1 MLAYLTH
8 LLKPPIFPDEDQTRA
23 GEVLHVILLT
33 LFILLGV
40 LAAVTDHPVTVYVTA
55 GMSVLFLLLWIVM
68 RRGFVDLASW
78 CLLVLLILG
87 CTAIIYF
94 NGSIRV
100 PATSAF
106 VACIVVAGL
115 TLGNRI
121 TIGSAIGL
129 SAILYFLYRAEI
141 AGLLPEVYYVQTGF
155 LQWITYTG
163 VICITAVMLML
174 VRNNLLKALALARQN
189 AAALAERNRDLQ
201 KEIAERQQAEQAL
214 RKSEERYRA
223 LFGLESD
230 AILLIST
237 DNMNILD
244 CNSAATELYGYT
256 RGELL
261 SMNAA
266 VLSIEPERIQQ
277 YAADDN
283 QTIHIP
289 QRFDRTKAGRVFPVE
304 ITGRYFDLQDKNL
317 LLVAVRDITE
327 RVRAEESLREYRE
340 HLEDLVQERTA
351 QLSYTNQ
358 ELESFS
364 YSVAHDLRAPLRAI
378 NGFSQAILEEH
389 AEHINPEVETYL
401 TQVIRSGENMSQML
415 DALLSLSRVTLS
427 EINLEQVNLSL
438 MARAI
443 MNDLQSSEPGR
454 NAEIIIADDL
464 TVIADRRLMQILLT
478 NLLGNAWKFS
488 SRRPRARIEVGKKE
502 DGVTTYFVRDNGV
515 GFDMAYIKNLFVVFQ
530 RLHTE
535 KEYPGNGVGLATV
548 RRIIHRHNGEIWA
561 EGSVDRGATFYF
573 TIP

>member
-1 MLAYLTH
+1 
-8 LLKPPIFPDEDQTRA
+8 
-23 GEVLHVILLT
+23 LT
-33 LFILLGV
+33 LFIILGI

-68 RRGFVDLASW
+68 RRGFVNLASW
-78 CLLVLLILG
+78 CLLILLILG
-87 CTAIIYF
+87 CTLILYF

-100 PATSAF
+100 PAASAF
-106 VACIVVAGL
+106 VACVVVAGL
-115 TLGNRI
+115 TLGNRA

-129 SAILYFLYRAEI
+129 SAILFFLYRAEI
-141 AGLLPEVYYVQTGF
+141 AGLLPEVYYAQTGF
-155 LQWITYTG
+155 LQWMTYAG

-189 AAALAERNRDLQ
+189 AAALAERNQDLQ

-223 LFGLESD
+223 LFELESD

-244 CNSAATELYGYT
+244 CNSAATELYGYA

-261 SMNAA
+261 AMNAA
-266 VLSIEPERIQQ
+266 ALSIEPDRIQQ
-277 YAADDN
+277 YATDDS

-358 ELESFS
+358 ELEAFS

-378 NGFSQAILEEH
+378 NGFSKAILEEH
-389 AEHINPEVETYL
+389 AEHINPEMETYL

-427 EINLEQVNLSL
+427 EINLEQVNLSV

-443 MNDLQSSEPGR
+443 MSDLQRSEPGR
-454 NAEIIIADDL
+454 NVEIIIADDL

-478 NLLGNAWKFS
+478 NLLNNAWKFS
-488 SRRPRARIEVGKKE
+488 SRRLQARIEVGKKE

-515 GFDMAYIKNLFVVFQ
+515 GFDMAYVKNLFVVFQ
-530 RLHTE
+530 RLHAE
-535 KEYPGNGVGLATV
+535 KEYPGNGD
-548 RRIIHRHNGEIWA
+548 RK
-561 EGSVDRGATFYF
+561 SVV
-573 TIP
+573 